1 MNPAACN
8 PVWLTIISALDAP
21 IIALL
26 VGGFGVFIARRQWL
40 TAQNRLKLD
49 LFDRRL
55 PVYEQTRELLARRMA
70 LAQVDNKEIT
80 EFAIKVRIAKWLF
93 NPAMADYLDYLQEI
107 AKKTS
112 EINFIQSELE
122 ETLDEARR
130 KELVSK
136 QRERKEWLDDQ
147 LYKVI
152 DGRFSE
158 FLHLEHS

>member
-1 MNPAACN
+1 MNPAAC
-8 PVWLTIISALDAP
+8 PVWLTIISALGAP

-93 NPAMADYLDYLQEI
+93 NPAMADYLQEI

-112 EINFIQSELE
+112 EINFIESELE
-122 ETLDEARR
+122 EVLDEARR

-136 QRERKEWLDDQ
+136 QRERKEWLDEQ

-152 DGRFSE
+152 DGRFAE
-158 FLHLEHS
+158 FLHLKHS

>member
-8 PVWLTIISALDAP
+8 PVWLTIISALGAP

-70 LAQVDNKEIT
+70 LARVDDKEIT
-80 EFAIKVRIAKWLF
+80 EFAIKMRIAKWLF
-93 NPAMADYLDYLQEI
+93 NPAMADYLQEI

-112 EINFIQSELE
+112 EINFIQSELDE
-122 ETLDEARR
+122 VLDEARR
-130 KELVSK
+130 RELLSK

-147 LYKVI
+147 LYKKI
-152 DGRFSE
+152 DGRFAE
-158 FLHLEHS
+158 FLHLKHS

>member
-1 MNPAACN
+1 MNPA
-8 PVWLTIISALDAP
+8 WLTFISALGAP
-21 IIALL
+21 IIALI
-26 VGGFGVFIARRQWL
+26 VGGFGVAIARRQWL

-55 PVYEQTRELLARRMA
+55 SVYEQTRELLVRRMA
-70 LAQVDNKEIT
+70 LAQVDAKEIN

-93 NPAMADYLDYLQEI
+93 NPTMAEYLQEI
-107 AKKTS
+107 AKKTA

-122 ETLDEARR
+122 EGLTESRR

-136 QRERKEWLDDQ
+136 QRERKEWLDEQ

-152 DGRFSE
+152 DGKFAE
-158 FLHLEHS
+158 FLHLKHS